1 MGRTI
6 VSLNSTHKYLLLASQ
21 FLSHPV
27 QAILIRTSVKHHT
40 QAQSTAQLNMSYYSG
55 TPRRRGGGSGGSNYT
70 TTPGRESSGLHAGG
84 SLTYEVPPA
93 ISRPS
98 DPITEPVPRL
108 DGPPPRA
115 LGFSSAAT
123 TPMRGRTSA
132 TPSVRS
138 SSSSS
143 AASQHSR
150 PGSAAGTGRPGGN
163 PSPPRQ
169 DAYLAQFGG
178 AGLPP
183 SRPQGMVDSVH
194 ARAAARRAEPA
205 PTPTPNPFNP
215 LDLPPA
221 PPPGMGRPGGP
232 PPAGHPPA
240 GSQPGASGQTPKRP
254 GPHSPPGPSGRGG
267 KK

>member
-1 MGRTI
+1 
-6 VSLNSTHKYLLLASQ
+6 
-21 FLSHPV
+21 
-27 QAILIRTSVKHHT
+27 
-40 QAQSTAQLNMSYYSG
+40 MSYSSG

-70 TTPGRESSGLHAGG
+70 ATPGRGSSGLHAGG
-84 SLTYEVPPA
+84 SLTYEVPPT
-93 ISRPS
+93 ISRPPLNP
-98 DPITEPVPRL
+98 DEEPVPRL

-115 LGFSSAAT
+115 LGFSPAAT

-183 SRPQGMVDSVH
+183 APPPGMIESGH
-194 ARAAARRAEPA
+194 ARAAARQAELA
-205 PTPTPNPFNP
+205 RTPNLFRPG
-215 LDLPPA
+215 DLPPA
-221 PPPGMGRPGGP
+221 PPPGMGGP
-232 PPAGHPPA
+232 MPPAGHPPA

-254 GPHSPPGPSGRGG
+254 GRHSPPAPSGRGG

>member
-1 MGRTI
+1 
-6 VSLNSTHKYLLLASQ
+6 
-21 FLSHPV
+21 
-27 QAILIRTSVKHHT
+27 
-40 QAQSTAQLNMSYYSG
+40 MSYSSG

-70 TTPGRESSGLHAGG
+70 ATSGRESSAMHAGG
-84 SLTYEVPPA
+84 DLTYTVPPTL
-93 ISRPS
+93 SRP
-98 DPITEPVPRL
+98 PVNPAEELAPRL

-115 LGFSSAAT
+115 LGFSPAAT
-123 TPMRGRTSA
+123 APMRGRTSA

-163 PSPPRQ
+163 PSHPGQ
-169 DAYLAQFGG
+169 DTYLAQFGG

-183 SRPQGMVDSVH
+183 SRPQGMVESQH

-205 PTPTPNPFNP
+205 PTPDRFTSAV
-215 LDLPPA
+215 LPPI
-221 PPPGMGRPGGP
+221 PPSGPGVPGGR
-232 PPAGHPPA
+232 PPA
-240 GSQPGASGQTPKRP
+240 GSQPRASGQTPKQP
-254 GPHSPPGPSGRGG
+254 GPHSPPSPSRRGG